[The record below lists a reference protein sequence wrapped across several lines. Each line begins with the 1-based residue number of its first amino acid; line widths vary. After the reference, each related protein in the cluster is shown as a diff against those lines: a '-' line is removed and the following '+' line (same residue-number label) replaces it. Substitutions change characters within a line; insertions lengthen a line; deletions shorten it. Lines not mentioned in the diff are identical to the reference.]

1 MRDVSL
7 VPSFIQQMDCFKSAL
22 FHRVKSR
29 DEPPWVCSYLSY
41 VNKSPTK
48 CRYIQAKFDS

>member
-22 FHRVKSR
+22 FHRVESR